1 MIIKRIDEWCDNCG
15 MDTRIS
21 ENGGNC
27 EYCGKFLLPCSLCDM
42 DKVNCKNCK
51 FEKGE

>member
-1 MIIKRIDEWCDNCG
+1 MKKIDEWCDNCG

-21 ENGGNC
+21 KNGGNC

-51 FEKGE
+51 FKKGE